1 MKPSLVLVCGA
12 LLCALTWPLRGAA
25 QAAPVEAVAGEETPE
40 YKQAISQALE
50 EYGLQHYE
58 ESRSLFEK
66 AHSLDPNART
76 LRGLGMVEFELRHYV
91 AAEGYLEASLKS
103 TKKALTEEQRTA
115 VKDLLARTKQFIA
128 KYELAVEPQAPE
140 GMRVELDGKPV
151 QWEDNAPL
159 SVEAGEHVLRV
170 SAPNSETREVHLDV
184 KGGEQQTLRIE
195 LAFKG
200 VVEPSSAPP
209 AGPTHPFQKLG
220 IGLTAAGGAVAIAG
234 GVLGGLA
241 LSKANSAETR
251 KDADAD
257 SAHTLALISD
267 VAIGVG
273 VATAV
278 AGIVLL
284 VWKDK
289 PKEHSASAARSARL
303 VSTWPNLKV
312 SF

>member
-12 LLCALTWPLRGAA
+12 LLCSLAATPRASA
-25 QAAPVEAVAGEETPE
+25 QAAPEAAGVEETPE
-40 YKQAISQALE
+40 YKQAVAQALE
-50 EYGLQHYE
+50 EYGLKHYE
-58 ESRSLFEK
+58 ESRTLFER
-66 AHSLDPNART
+66 AHSIDPNART

-91 AAEGYLEASLKS
+91 AAEGYLEASLMS
-103 TKKALTEEQRTA
+103 TKKALTEEQRVA
-115 VKDLLARTKQFIA
+115 VNELLGRTKQFIA
-128 KYELAVEPQAPE
+128 KYELAVEPVAPA

-151 QWEDNAPL
+151 QWDSPEGL
-159 SVEAGEHVLRV
+159 SVEAGEHTLRV

-200 VVEPSSAPP
+200 PEGPAQPVAPERP
-209 AGPTHPFQKLG
+209 YRKLG
-220 IGLTAAGGAVAIAG
+220 IGLTSAGAAVGVVGGI
-234 GVLGGLA
+234 LGGMALA
-241 LSKANSAETR
+241 KAGDAEFR
-251 KDADAD
+251 KDHDAD
-257 SAHTLALISD
+257 TAQTLALVSD

-284 VWKDK
+284 VWKVK
-289 PKEHSASAARSARL
+289 PKERPAGTARL
-303 VSTWPNLKV
+303 ETAWPNVKV

>member
-1 MKPSLVLVCGA
+1 VGA
-12 LLCALTWPLRGAA
+12 PKAWAQGTAGQTPAA
-25 QAAPVEAVAGEETPE
+25 SEESPE
-40 YKQAISQALE
+40 YKQAIGQALE

-58 ESRSLFEK
+58 ESRTLFER

-103 TKKALTEEQRTA
+103 TKKALTEEQRAA
-115 VKDLLARTKQFIA
+115 VTDLLARTKQFIA
-128 KYELAVEPQAPE
+128 KYELAVEPEAPA

-151 QWEDNAPL
+151 QWDSQEPL

-170 SAPNSETREVHLDV
+170 SAPNADSREVHLDV

-195 LAFKG
+195 LTVRGPQEA
-200 VVEPSSAPP
+200 VQAPKP
-209 AGPTHPFQKLG
+209 VQGPVRPYKKLG
-220 IGLTAAGGAVAIAG
+220 IALTAAGGFVAIAG
-234 GVLGGLA
+234 GVLGVMA
-241 LSKANSAETR
+241 LSKADDAVTR
-251 KDADAD
+251 NDSDAD
-257 SAHTLALISD
+257 SARTMALVSD
-267 VAIGVG
+267 VGLGVG

-284 VWKDK
+284 VWKEK
-289 PKEHSASAARSARL
+289 PEAQATASRTPSSRVRL
-303 VSTWPNLKV
+303 ESTGSNFKV